1 MLGGLFLHSVREF
14 GGGHETK
21 PEAAKRGCAGLH
33 DHATS
38 LCEVIEEG
46 KRAQKPQTNTKK
58 NNEKHT
64 HKNKAVFL

>member
-1 MLGGLFLHSVREF
+1 MGGLFLHSVREF
-14 GGGHETK
+14 GVGHETK

-46 KRAQKPQTNTKK
+46 KK
-58 NNEKHT
+58 E
-64 HKNKAVFL
+64 HKNPKQTQKKQ